1 MVLESPLN
9 IAVIGAG
16 IGGLAAGL
24 CLAKK
29 GFEITIFEKSNLK
42 GELGAGIQ
50 LSPNALRVLF
60 SLGMER
66 SLRSNS
72 SYSEFI
78 AIRDWKDGA
87 LIKKNPLNP
96 DSEQTYGYPYLHI
109 HRGDLMKVMLD
120 TIKADKLISLRTMSG
135 VAAVNEM
142 VTKCAVKLDCGSE
155 ESFDLVIGADG
166 INSLVASVLDS
177 KVKTIFTGNVAW
189 RALVPSSNLSDELI
203 YKNAALW
210 LGPRRHFVHYKVRK
224 GDLINC
230 IGVSESDAWKKE
242 SWIEKADINEFEVEF
257 EGWDRR
263 LRNLVESVDE
273 ATLHKWALYRRP
285 TIKKWHSERLVLVGD
300 SCHATLPFLAQGAAL
315 AIEDAAVLANCLSEG
330 HNSREAFSFYQ
341 RLRERRVKWVQFMSN
356 ANARSFH
363 CREQFAPIRNF
374 LLKSFSGRALDKL
387 YKYDAIS

>member
-1 MVLESPLN
+1 
-9 IAVIGAG
+9 
-16 IGGLAAGL
+16 
-24 CLAKK
+24 
-29 GFEITIFEKSNLK
+29 
-42 GELGAGIQ
+42 
-50 LSPNALRVLF
+50 
-60 SLGMER
+60 
-66 SLRSNS
+66 
-72 SYSEFI
+72 
-78 AIRDWKDGA
+78 
-87 LIKKNPLNP
+87 
-96 DSEQTYGYPYLHI
+96 
-109 HRGDLMKVMLD
+109 MKVMLD

-142 VTKCAVKLDCGSE
+142 VTKCAVKLDSGSE

-166 INSLVASVLDS
+166 INSLVASCLDS
-177 KVKTIFTGNVAW
+177 EVKPIFTGNVAW

-230 IGVSESDAWKKE
+230 IGISESDAWKKE
-242 SWIEKADINEFEVEF
+242 SWIEKADIKEFEVEF
-257 EGWDRR
+257 EGWDKR
-263 LRNLVESVDE
+263 LRKLVESVDE

-285 TIKKWHSERLVLVGD
+285 TIKKWHSDRLVLLGD
-300 SCHATLPFLAQGAAL
+300 SCHATSPFLAQGAAL
-315 AIEDAAVLANCLSEG
+315 AIEDAAVLANCLSDGE
-330 HNSREAFSFYQ
+330 NSKEAFSFYQ